1 LALKRAYQLSGGP
14 RALTAIEVI
23 RDAAGRPAIAG
34 ARVWCSL
41 AHGGGGGL
49 GVVGP
54 VPVGADLERVGRY
67 DTAFVRAVAD
77 VREIAAVGQAG
88 VPGELVPTVAWTLK
102 EAVLKAI
109 GIGLSLH
116 PRRAVIAA
124 WGADGWLVRV
134 RDQRDRVTSWQVVAV
149 RRDGLCLAVAR
160 PLGAE
165 SVRLERWRAEWC
177 TARQPRAEVVA

>member
-124 WGADGWLVRV
+124 WG
-134 RDQRDRVTSWQVVAV
+134 DRVTSWQVVAV